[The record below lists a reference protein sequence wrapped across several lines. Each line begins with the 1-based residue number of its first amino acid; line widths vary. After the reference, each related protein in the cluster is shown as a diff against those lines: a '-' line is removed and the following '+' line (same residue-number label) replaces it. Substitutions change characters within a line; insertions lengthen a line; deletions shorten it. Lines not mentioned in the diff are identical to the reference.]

1 MRRTCREDSMRR
13 IVTTGL
19 LTASALLAA
28 SAPAHADEV
37 AATPRDG
44 YCDYT
49 KGVADAEA
57 ALLFSPELFG
67 SFGYVDQA
75 VDVTAPDATSNDL
88 RLTAGV
94 KFSLGNVWE
103 GILVRKRAKA
113 DCRRHQA
120 LDDITGGTTYRAL
133 EARAN
138 VLAEALIEAEKLLAQ
153 ANQDLDSRRATAQ
166 EVGATKLR
174 VDELRDLAA
183 DTQIALDELP
193 PPVAGRTVARA
204 LAVYYKADVEVEEHE
219 ASLRSAAA
227 WDVSVRVGFDT
238 FLGADDESPYIALVS
253 ANFNLGWLLQRGANK
268 RAAAGRKLLVTKEHG
283 GQRIDST
290 VSRLVSMLEIEQKR
304 KTEVGVLLADLDE
317 QLDQL
322 KSLGG
327 DAGRRYR
334 QTVWFEWVK
343 VKAEHAYLTSHVAS
357 LQEILGAEPEQ

>member
-1 MRRTCREDSMRR
+1 MRRF
-13 IVTTGL
+13 VTTGL
-19 LTASALLAA
+19 IGAVVAA
-28 SAPAHADEV
+28 TTPAHAEEN
-37 AATPRDG
+37 AAAPRDG
-44 YCDYT
+44 YCDYSN
-49 KGVADAEA
+49 GVADAQSA
-57 ALLFSPELFG
+57 ILFAPELFG

-94 KFSLGNVWE
+94 KFSLGNFYE
-103 GILVRKRAKA
+103 GMLVRKRAKA

-138 VLAEALIEAEKLLAQ
+138 VLDDALIEAEKMLAQ
-153 ANQDLDSRRATAQ
+153 ANEDLDTRRATAQ

-193 PPVAGRTVARA
+193 PPVEGRTVARG
-204 LAVYYKADVEVEEHE
+204 LASYYKADAEVEAHE
-219 ASLRSAAA
+219 AGLRSAAG
-227 WDVSVRVGFDT
+227 WDVSVRVGFDK
-238 FLGADDESPYIALVS
+238 FLGNDDESPYIAVVS
-253 ANFNLGWLLQRGANK
+253 ASFNLGWLLQRGANK
-268 RAAAGRKLLVTKEHG
+268 RAAAGRKLLITKEHG

-304 KTEVGVLLADLDE
+304 KKEVGILLVDLDE

-322 KSLGG
+322 RSLGG

-357 LQEILGAEPEQ
+357 LLEILGAEPEE